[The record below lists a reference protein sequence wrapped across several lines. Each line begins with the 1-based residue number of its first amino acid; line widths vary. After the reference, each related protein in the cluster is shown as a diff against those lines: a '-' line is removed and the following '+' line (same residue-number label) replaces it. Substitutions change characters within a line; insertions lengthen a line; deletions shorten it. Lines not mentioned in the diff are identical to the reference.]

1 MAFIADRAISAEK
14 FLEECIEFKRAQSP
28 KSRFLR
34 DLVLGKLDH
43 EQLRVWAA
51 DFYYYVE
58 PAIPS
63 IAAWMAN
70 APTLP
75 DRRLYKLI
83 AENLAGEM
91 GFIREEEHHD
101 LYVRFCAGLDLS
113 HDEILES
120 LPTAG
125 TVGAASAV
133 GHFCRSSFE
142 EGLGGF
148 GLAVEMEL
156 PETAGV
162 AGVFA
167 QALEKHYGIENKAL
181 EFWYVHVEAEDEHGR
196 NARDALELCGQT
208 REQQAII
215 RRAFQFSVIA
225 HRGMREGYDAF
236 LKSDSAASSNA

>member
-1 MAFIADRAISAEK
+1 MSLIADRVQTP
-14 FLEECIEFKRAQSP
+14 EEFVEDCVAFKRAQSP

-34 DLVLGKLDH
+34 KLVMGELSPA
-43 EQLRVWAA
+43 ELRAWAK

-63 IAAWMAN
+63 IAAWMAG

-75 DRRLYKLI
+75 GRDLYKLI
-83 AENLAGEM
+83 ARNLAGEM
-91 GFIREEEHHD
+91 GYIKEAEHHD
-101 LYVRFCAGLDLS
+101 LYLRFCEGLDLGRE
-113 HDEILES
+113 EILDW

-133 GHFCRSSFE
+133 GHYCRSSFV
-142 EGLGGF
+142 EGLGAF

-167 QALEKHYGIENKAL
+167 KALDEHYGIEAGAL
-181 EFWYVHVEAEDEHGR
+181 EFWWVHVEAEDEHGK
-196 NARDALELCGQT
+196 NATQAIELCGQT
-208 REQQAII
+208 LEQQALI
-215 RRAFQFSVIA
+215 RRAFRFSVVA
-225 HRGMREGYDAF
+225 HRGMREGYDQLLGAG
-236 LKSDSAASSNA
+236 A